1 MIKLRKYSNEF
12 FFTWR
17 HIQLLNFSI
26 WFSTE
31 VAQIR
36 NFFGSTNSRPFKIL
50 TFVQKFIIFSVL
62 KTSTSPVNDKI
73 QFFNGNSASL
83 PSSNRSSEAFN
94 LTKKNFKSDD
104 FQHLHTQEENIK
116 DIEEMEGLK
125 IQNEALKDRLKKNES
140 IISDLQERLSKVE
153 VNGVIPPKRNGII
166 ESSVLEIVNAMAQ
179 VSFSNWLKL
188 PWP

>member
-1 MIKLRKYSNEF
+1 M
-12 FFTWR
+12 
-17 HIQLLNFSI
+17 
-26 WFSTE
+26 
-31 VAQIR
+31 
-36 NFFGSTNSRPFKIL
+36 
-50 TFVQKFIIFSVL
+50 L
-62 KTSTSPVNDKI
+62 KTSTSPVIDKI

-179 VSFSNWLKL
+179 VSNRNSIKL
-188 PWP
+188 PWG

>member
-1 MIKLRKYSNEF
+1 MEYIPSRENDFLRTLFKRSHIKISV
-12 FFTWR
+12 
-17 HIQLLNFSI
+17 H
-26 WFSTE
+26 
-31 VAQIR
+31 
-36 NFFGSTNSRPFKIL
+36 KIIMFL
-50 TFVQKFIIFSVL
+50 VL

-104 FQHLHTQEENIK
+104 FHHLHTQEENIK
-116 DIEEMEGLK
+116 DTEELEGLK
-125 IQNEALKDRLKKNES
+125 IQNEELKDRLKKNES

-179 VSFSNWLKL
+179 VSY
-188 PWP
+188 